1 MLRRRSVAPT
11 PNTSGRTRPRAAH
24 FFCALAV
31 VGTSFV
37 VTPAAT
43 PLHALAAGAPTVA
56 ALSPESG
63 AALGGTT
70 LTVTG
75 TNFVAGSTSVSFG
88 SLSGSAV
95 TVTSSTQLTVVSP
108 AEPIGEVTVTVT
120 TTAGGSSA
128 ANPPHSTF
136 LVVPSGQYIPVTA
149 TRICD
154 TRTGNSTPCAGHRL
168 GSDVTYQVTVGG
180 AGGIPTT
187 AVAAIVNVTAVAPS
201 ALGLLELYPYGLAQP
216 SGSDVSYYAST
227 NIANLVE
234 VPLGTGGE
242 ISVYNGSTGTTDMLI
257 DVEGYIPAT
266 STGAA
271 GRMNLLATAARICDT
286 RPSNSTQ
293 CSGTGALTGG
303 TTRTIHVTGQ
313 GGVPASGVQ
322 AVVIDV
328 TALPTGNGPGQLIVY
343 PYGGTQP
350 SISDV
355 SFTSTTNVSDRVV
368 VAVGTGGE
376 ISIFD
381 NTGGG
386 SANVIVDVDAWTTDG
401 TGAPSGTD
409 LDAMAINRLCDT
421 RSSSTNCG
429 GFKLPGGS
437 APPGNPIDAFL
448 LAGTGGLPSAGSLTA
463 VAINVTLIGPAAA
476 GWAVVWPDGSTVPGT
491 SDIQYAS
498 GTTTANFDA
507 VVGVGR
513 DGKVDIWSSSAA
525 DVVIDVEGWYGGT
538 VPSAPQNLVAIGG
551 LGLARVSWTP
561 PLASTGSPVSS
572 YTITPYIGK
581 TAGTTTVVAGN
592 VTSTPITG
600 LTVGSQYTF
609 TVAASNALGAG
620 SPATSNAVPIA
631 STSPTAPTF
640 GSGISY
646 PANAAYTNQPQ
657 VLTHADLRGTGRV
670 DLILGVASE
679 VDVFLQNANGTY
691 AGAVSYPTSGP
702 VDAITIGD
710 INGDGIPDIITANSS
725 DDSVSVLYGS
735 STRNGTFAAAH
746 RLPTGGY
753 SAQAVALASMYGTS
767 HLDIVVAV
775 NESSNEPAIETIK
788 NNGDG
793 TFGAGI
799 LGPEL
804 GTYGAGITSI
814 LTELV
819 PGGPTQVLAAMG
831 PSINTVGDNVAVLA
845 SNGSG
850 GLNYLTDYTDGCV
863 VICGPGTPQAI
874 AVASLRGNGIPDLIM
889 SVVNGGNKSVYI
901 FPGVGDGAFS
911 HTPTQIPW
919 TASNMGLSPTSI
931 TVADVNGD
939 GIPDLII
946 AGAYPGNPLSV
957 TIGLG
962 YGDGTSFAGPFTLAP
977 PSGFSVYQVDT
988 ADINGDGKPDI
999 IAASHGGAGEDV
1011 TTYINGSPGFNL
1023 PSSPQALAEL
1033 FGGMGLCASCYLRR
1047 AEQHSNVGP
1056 PVTTSTGNFWHTFT
1070 DFDIPARGYDLGFS
1084 HTYNSQNATQ
1094 NGPLGYGWSFD
1105 AGMSL
1110 SYDIATQDATIVM
1123 ENGSELPFQW
1133 DGAGYQAPS
1142 EDIGTLAHNAN
1153 GTFTLVRLDQD
1164 TVTFNSAGQMTSE
1177 TDLNGY
1183 TLTYGYTNGELTSI
1197 TDQAG
1202 RALTITWTG
1211 THITQ
1216 VEDPVGRT
1224 VQFQYNDGQ
1233 GNLTDVYDVKNGHTH
1248 FTYTTAND
1256 HLLLTMT
1263 DPNGNVVTN
1272 HYNVMGQIDYQEN
1285 GDVAHKTTFTYTAGA
1300 SSGETDVVITDPK
1313 GDEVKDVYVFG
1324 LLMSETKGYGSSTA
1338 STWTYAYNA
1347 GSQEPVQ
1354 ETDANG
1360 NVITMVYDANGNLIR
1375 EVQPPAQSGQSA
1387 RVETKTYDAHNNV
1400 LTDTDPTGITTTYTY
1415 DAHENL
1421 TSVSRP
1427 DVQTGKVATT
1437 TYCYYGSTGCGAP
1450 AGPSGDLYQV
1460 TDPSGKTTT
1469 YTYDTYGDVKTVED
1483 GAGDTT
1489 TYNDDSVGRLVTKI
1503 SATNQ
1508 TWTYQTDAFGS
1519 ITSVTDPNHHQTQY
1533 LYDADE
1539 NLQYLID
1546 ANNNETTYKYDAQN
1560 EQTDII
1566 APNQADQHTDYNL
1579 DGTIEDQKDGL
1590 NNTISYGYDSQARLT
1605 SMTFNDGTARTTSYQ
1620 YDANGNQTKVIDP
1633 QSPSQTATYG
1643 YDADN
1648 ELASVTYS
1656 DGTTP
1661 NVTNILYTPDGLRT
1675 SWTDG
1680 TGNWSLQYDT
1690 LNELTSS
1697 QDGFGNTTSYGYDL
1711 AGRLTSLT
1719 YPGVST
1725 AETLTYIGD
1734 WLGNT
1739 ATFGYTKD
1747 SMLQTTTYSGTA
1759 DLVDTNGYDVA
1770 DNLTSISD
1778 AKAGTAYAT
1787 FGETRDAAN
1796 QVTQEL
1802 PGGSALSGQPALNAG
1817 YDTREQVCY
1826 GGPNGGGTCA
1836 APPSGA
1842 TSYAYD
1848 AADEM
1853 TQAGTET
1860 LTYNSA
1866 NELCWTLPTVS
1877 SNACGS
1883 QPTGATAYGFDTRG
1897 NRTSAVPVSGAA
1909 TCDVYDQADRLIK
1922 ITSGTGSS
1930 CTSPTTV
1937 GTYTYNVNGVR
1948 MSKTVGSTTTDF
1960 AWNVSGSLPTLLQE
1974 RVAGGSVTDYIYGP
1988 DGTPLEQISGSGVLL
2003 YHADQL
2009 GSTRVLTD
2017 TSGTVKATYS
2027 YDTYGN
2033 LSSSTGSVPNPFL
2046 FAGQYK
2052 DAESGLYYLQ
2062 ARYYDTTTSQF
2073 LTRDLAVMIT
2083 RTPYGYVFDNPLN
2096 GRDPSGLDCGWT
2108 DPLGCVTDA
2117 ADAVAT
2123 GASAAVDAVATG
2135 ATWAWNHPTAAGLIA
2150 VGVAGI
2156 VAGTVLTGGLLDAVV
2171 ATTAAIDT
2179 TETLGVLETISLPL
2193 FDAPYVIGT
2202 GIAVAGAGGLLVGI
2216 GVMVGVSRDMCAD
2229 G

>member
-1 MLRRRSVAPT
+1 M
-11 PNTSGRTRPRAAH
+11 
-24 FFCALAV
+24 
-31 VGTSFV
+31 VGTGFV
-37 VTPAAT
+37 VNPATT
-43 PLHALAAGAPTVA
+43 PLPALAAGAPTVA

-70 LTVTG
+70 VTVTG
-75 TNFVAGSTSVSFG
+75 TNFVAGSTSVTFG

-95 TVTSSTQLTVVSP
+95 TVISSTKLTVVSP
-108 AEPIGEVTVTVT
+108 AEPIGEGNVTVT

-168 GSDVTYQVTVGG
+168 GSGVTYQVTVGG

-303 TTRTIHVTGQ
+303 TTRTMHVTGQ

-409 LDAMAINRLCDT
+409 LDAMAVNRLCDT

-448 LAGTGGLPSAGSLTA
+448 LAGTGGLPSVGNLTA

-507 VVGVGR
+507 VVGVGH

-538 VPSAPQNLVAIGG
+538 VPGAPQNLVAIGG

-572 YTITPYIGK
+572 YTVTPYIGK
-581 TAGTTTVVAGN
+581 TAGTSTVVAGN
-592 VTSTPITG
+592 VTSTPITNVS
-600 LTVGSQYTF
+600 VGSQYTF
-609 TVAASNALGAG
+609 QVAASNALGAG
-620 SPATSNAVPIA
+620 SPATSNAVTIA
-631 STSPTAPTF
+631 STSPAAPTF
-640 GSGISY
+640 GAGNTY
-646 PANAAYTNQPQ
+646 PANVSYTNQPQ
-657 VLTHADLRGTGRV
+657 MLAHGDFRGLGRS
-670 DLILGVASE
+670 DIALGVNSE
-679 VDVFLQNANGTY
+679 VDVFLETASNTY
-691 AGAVSYPTSGP
+691 APAVSYPVAGP
-702 VDAITIGD
+702 VTGIAIGD
-710 INGDGIPDIITANSS
+710 VNGDGIPDIVTANSTN
-725 DDSVSVLYGS
+725 DTVSILYGS
-735 STRNGTFAAAH
+735 TSRNGTFGTASNIS
-746 RLPTGGY
+746 LGTNEPQ
-753 SAQAVALASMYGTS
+753 SVALAPMYGTGR
-767 HLDIVVAV
+767 LDLVVGV
-775 NESSNEPAIETIK
+775 IKSDGNPAIATLK
-788 NNGDG
+788 NNGNL
-793 TFGAGI
+793 TFGAPVLSQELNYYGSGI
-799 LGPEL
+799 PSILAQSVDGGPVEVIAAT
-804 GTYGAGITSI
+804 GDANNFSEIGENVVVMTSDGAGN
-814 LTELV
+814 LTNLV
-819 PGGPTQVLAAMG
+819 DYA
-831 PSINTVGDNVAVLA
+831 DHNVCLQCTEGNAW
-845 SNGSG
+845 
-850 GLNYLTDYTDGCV
+850 
-863 VICGPGTPQAI
+863 AI
-874 AVASLRGNGIPDLIM
+874 AVTSLRGNGVADLIM
-889 SVVNGGNKSVYI
+889 TTTQSNNDGLWI
-901 FPGVGDGAFS
+901 FPGTGGGAFS
-911 HTPTQIPW
+911 ATPIEVPATK
-919 TASNMGLSPTSI
+919 GLSIGALSA
-931 TVADVNGD
+931 ADVNGD
-939 GIPDLII
+939 GIPDLIT
-946 AGAYPGNPLSV
+946 ADTTNFAMF
-957 TIGLG
+957 LG
-962 YGDGTSFAGPFTLAP
+962 YGDGQQFAGPFNLAP
-977 PSGFSVYQVDT
+977 PNGQPTYQVDT
-988 ADINGDGKPDI
+988 ADINGDGKPDVI
-999 IAASHGGAGEDV
+999 GASHSPEDV
-1011 TTYINGSPGFNL
+1011 TTYINGTPGFSL
-1023 PSSPQALAEL
+1023 PSSPQSLAEL

-1047 AEQHSNVGP
+1047 AEQHSNVGA
-1056 PVTTSTGNFWHTFT
+1056 PVTASTGNFWHTFT

-1084 HTYNSQNATQ
+1084 HTYNSQNAAQ

-1142 EDIGTLAHNAN
+1142 EDIGTLVHNAN
-1153 GTFTLVRLDQD
+1153 GTFTLVRFDQD

-1197 TDQAG
+1197 ADQAG

-1285 GDVAHKTTFTYTAGA
+1285 GDVAHKTTFAYTAGA
-1300 SSGETDVVITDPK
+1300 TSGETDVVITDPK
-1313 GDEVKDVYVFG
+1313 GNQVKDVYVFG

-1347 GSQEPVQ
+1347 SSQEPVQ

-1387 RVETKTYDAHNNV
+1387 RVQTETYDAHNNV
-1400 LTDTDPTGITTTYTY
+1400 LTDTDATGITTTYAY

-1421 TSVSRP
+1421 NSVSRP

-1437 TYCYYGSTGCGAP
+1437 TYCYYGSSGCGAP

-1489 TYNDDSVGRLVTKI
+1489 TYNDDSVGRVVTKI
-1503 SATNQ
+1503 TATNQ

-1533 LYDADE
+1533 LFDADE

-1579 DGTIEDQKDGL
+1579 DGTVEDQKDGL
-1590 NNTISYGYDSQARLT
+1590 NNVISYGYDSQARMT

-1620 YDANGNQTKVIDP
+1620 YDPNGNQTKVIDP
-1633 QSPSQTATYG
+1633 QSPSQTATYA

-1648 ELASVTYS
+1648 ELAAVTYS

-1661 NVTNILYTPDGLRT
+1661 NVTNILYTSDGLRT

-1725 AETLTYIGD
+1725 PEMLTYDLAGRLQTISD

-1747 SMLQTTTYSGTA
+1747 SMLQTTTHSGSA
-1759 DLVDTNGYDVA
+1759 NLVDTNGYDSA

-1778 AKAGTAYAT
+1778 AAGGTAYAT

-1802 PGGSALSGQPALNAG
+1802 PGGSALSGQAALNAG

-1826 GGPNGGGTCA
+1826 AGPTGGGTCA
-1836 APPSGA
+1836 APPTGA

-1853 TQAGTET
+1853 TQAGTSA

-1866 NELCWTLPTVS
+1866 NELCWTLPMASPNT
-1877 SNACGS
+1877 CGS
-1883 QPTGATAYGFDTRG
+1883 PPTGAIAFGFDARG
-1897 NRTSAVPVSGAA
+1897 NRTSEVTSTGSAI
-1909 TCDVYDQADRLIK
+1909 CDAYDQADRLTTIS
-1922 ITSGTGSS
+1922 SGTGSS
-1930 CTSPTTV
+1930 CTSQTTV
-1937 GTYTYNVNGVR
+1937 GTYTYNGSGLR
-1948 MSKTVGSTTTDF
+1948 MSKKVGSTTTDF
-1960 AWNVSGSLPTLLQE
+1960 AWNLSGSLPTLLQE
-1974 RVAGGSVTDYIYGP
+1974 RVSGGAVTDYIYGP
-1988 DGTPLEQISGSGVLL
+1988 NGTPLEQISGSSVLL
-2003 YHADQL
+2003 YHADHL

-2027 YDTYGN
+2027 YDAYGN
-2033 LSSSTGSVPNPFL
+2033 VTNSTGTVVNPFL
-2046 FAGQYK
+2046 FAGQYR

-2062 ARYYDTTTSQF
+2062 ARYYDPTTGQFLSRDAEASKTRSPFGYVDGDPLNGGDPTGLDCSLNPFDWGSCASDTVNWANDNIVDPASQF
-2073 LTRDLAVMIT
+2073 LQQNASTFATIT
-2083 RTPYGYVFDNPLN
+2083 SAISTV
-2096 GRDPSGLDCGWT
+2096 
-2108 DPLGCVTDA
+2108 A
-2117 ADAVAT
+2117 AGVATVCAGVAAVAT
-2123 GASAAVDAVATG
+2123 LGAAEPAC
-2135 ATWAWNHPTAAGLIA
+2135 
-2150 VGVAGI
+2150 GVAGA
-2156 VAGTVLTGGLLDAVV
+2156 VAVGAGAATTVFDSYLAAQNQLQGGWGTVGVDALGTLTGGVG
-2171 ATTAAIDT
+2171 
-2179 TETLGVLETISLPL
+2179 EWGQ
-2193 FDAPYVIGT
+2193 
-2202 GIAVAGAGGLLVGI
+2202 GAGRVALSFFGFSCSFLSFNVGLNA
-2216 GVMVGVSRDMCAD
+2216 R
-2229 G
+2229 